1 MTQSELVAQLKE
13 EVKGLT
19 SSLSADTDYEN
30 AIDDAERETEWTLP
44 QTTNFRIF
52 WLKER
57 AKRHLLFYLLT
68 ESAKKF
74 KIQDIN
80 LQHRFQ
86 HYREL
91 IKMMDEQFLAIQE
104 SRPEEFANVDAFRM
118 FGTKIDAGFE
128 YEPLTGRDFTYDS
141 DNVVIHKPDEND

>member
-1 MTQSELVAQLKE
+1 MTQDELVEQLKE
-13 EVKGLT
+13 EVKGLS
-19 SSLSADTDYEN
+19 SSLSDPTDYDN
-30 AIDDAERETEWTLP
+30 AVDDAEREIGWTLP
-44 QTTNFRIF
+44 QTTDFHIF

-86 HYREL
+86 HYKAL
-91 IKMMDEQFLAIQE
+91 IEKMDKSFESVQE
-104 SRPEEFANVDAFRM
+104 SRPEEFANVSAFKM
-118 FGTKIDAGFE
+118 FGTKIDAGFQ
-128 YEPLTGRDFTYDS
+128 YEPLTGREFTYDVG
-141 DNVVIHKPDEND
+141 NVVIHKPDETD